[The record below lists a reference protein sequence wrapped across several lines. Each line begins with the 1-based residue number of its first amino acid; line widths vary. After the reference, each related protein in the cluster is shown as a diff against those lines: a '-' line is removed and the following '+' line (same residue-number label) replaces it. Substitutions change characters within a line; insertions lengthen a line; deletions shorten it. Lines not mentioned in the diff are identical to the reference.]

1 MHTPILRSV
10 AVLAI
15 ALPLT
20 ACVKSEIKPASED
33 AAPAPVAI
41 ETADSHDQTAPGQ
54 WRVLR
59 VGGEPAHQVTVQPG
73 ETKAGEPAKYYEAG
87 DARISA
93 ALPET
98 FAPPTAPGAIDLKVY
113 DTYRRAVIETEGGQN
128 RAFWPLFQHISDR
141 DIAMTAPVV
150 MTGEMAGERA
160 DRSTMAFLYCD
171 TRTGQ
176 TGEAEKDITV
186 EDTTPTTVLA
196 TAFQGRD
203 RDTTLAKMKQ
213 RLLGWLDEQPDEG
226 PRWVVDGTPRLLGY
240 NGPDRSASKRWWE
253 YQIPV
258 KWTGDERA
266 PDA

>member
-41 ETADSHDQTAPGQ
+41 ETADSHDQTAPGE

-59 VGGEPAHQVTVQPG
+59 VGGEPAHEVTVQPG

-150 MTGEMAGERA
+150 MTGEMAGER
-160 DRSTMAFLYCD
+160 DRPLDHGLPLLRYPHGPNGRGGKGHHRRGHHAHHRPRHRLPG
-171 TRTGQ
+171 TRPRR
-176 TGEAEKDITV
+176 DPR
-186 EDTTPTTVLA
+186 EDE
-196 TAFQGRD
+196 TA
-203 RDTTLAKMKQ
+203 
-213 RLLGWLDEQPDEG
+213 P
-226 PRWVVDGTPRLLGY
+226 PRLA
-240 NGPDRSASKRWWE
+240 RRTA
-253 YQIPV
+253 
-258 KWTGDERA
+258 
-266 PDA
+266 

>member
-1 MHTPILRSV
+1 MPIPLIRTAALV
-10 AVLAI
+10 ALAFSL
-15 ALPLT
+15 A
-20 ACVKSEIKPASED
+20 ACVKSEITPASEG
-33 AAPAPVAI
+33 ATPAPV
-41 ETADSHDQTAPGQ
+41 ELRTAGSHDDTAPGG
-54 WRVLR
+54 WTLLR
-59 VGGEPAHQVTVQPG
+59 VGGEPAHEVTVQPG

-98 FAPPTAPGAIDLKVY
+98 YAPPTAPGAIDLKVY
-113 DTYRRAVIETEGGQN
+113 DTYRQAVIETEGGQN

-150 MTGEMAGERA
+150 MTGEMAGEQS
-160 DRSTMAFLYCD
+160 DRSTMAFLYRD
-171 TRTGQ
+171 TRTGE
-176 TGEAEKDITV
+176 TGEAEKEITV
-186 EDTTPTTVLA
+186 EDTPPTTVLA

-203 RDTTLAKMKQ
+203 RDATLAEMKQ
-213 RLLGWLDEQPDEG
+213 RLLGWLDAQPDEG

-258 KWTGDERA
+258 KWTGVEQEPGA
-266 PDA
+266 